1 MGIVHGYILRIYR
14 SDKYSVSLY
23 VILYYTC
30 KRLCSVLKCFLHS
43 VHQLEIG
50 IMLVLLCHSKSLK
63 VSACVISIISEVEVP
78 TPKQIDLQAI

>member
-1 MGIVHGYILRIYR
+1 MYCILWNSSWIYR

-50 IMLVLLCHSKSLK
+50 IMLVLLCHSKSA
-63 VSACVISIISEVEVP
+63 ACVISIISNALAVAVS
-78 TPKQIDLQAI
+78 KLYL

>member
-1 MGIVHGYILRIYR
+1 MKEILYSSWIYR

-30 KRLCSVLKCFLHS
+30 KHLCSVLKCFLHS

-50 IMLVLLCHSKSLK
+50 IMLVLLHHSKLA
-63 VSACVISIISEVEVP
+63 ACVISISNALAVAVSKLY
-78 TPKQIDLQAI
+78 T